1 MTAMPVRTLRDA
13 RTDLL
18 RERVL
23 DATCDLI
30 RVGDEVT
37 FAKVATAAD
46 VPERTVYRHF
56 PNRQAL
62 ISALFAHVNQRI
74 GFGGQ
79 LPTTQVQMTAMV
91 QQVFPGF
98 DMVAPI
104 VDELLSSPEGRRA
117 RLESIEQRR
126 TAARAVVADARP
138 DLDNDAARDIAAVV
152 QVLGS
157 AAVWRA
163 LRDFWDLDGAQAAT
177 AVTTAIDALLT
188 TPAPCTE
195 PS

>member
-1 MTAMPVRTLRDA
+1 M
-13 RTDLL
+13 
-18 RERVL
+18 
-23 DATCDLI
+23 I
-30 RVGDEVT
+30 RSGEDVT
-37 FAKVATAAD
+37 FTKVAAASE

-62 ISALFAHVNQRI
+62 IDALFAHVNERI

-79 LPTTQVQMTAMV
+79 LPTTQAEMTAMV

-98 DMVAPI
+98 DTVAPI
-104 VDELLSSPEGRRA
+104 VDELLSSPEGRQTRLNTLENRRA
-117 RLESIEQRR
+117 
-126 TAARAVVADARP
+126 AALAVVANARP
-138 DLDNDAARDIAAVV
+138 DLDDDAVRSIAAVV

-163 LRDFWDLDGAQAAT
+163 LRDFWNFDGAQAAN

-188 TPAPCTE
+188 RPPR
-195 PS
+195 

>member
-1 MTAMPVRTLRDA
+1 MPLLSVREA
-13 RTDLL
+13 QVHVL

-23 DATCDLI
+23 DAVCELI
-30 RVGDEVT
+30 RAGEDVT
-37 FAKVATAAD
+37 FTKVAAASE

-62 ISALFAHVNQRI
+62 IDALFVHVNQRI

-79 LPTTQVQMTAMV
+79 LPTTQAEMTAMV

-98 DMVAPI
+98 DGLAP
-104 VDELLSSPEGRRA
+104 VVEELLSSPEGRQA
-117 RLESIEQRR
+117 RLDALEERR
-126 TAARAVVADARP
+126 AAALAVVADARP
-138 DLDNDAARDIAAVV
+138 DLHNDAARDVAAVV

-163 LRDFWDLDGAQAAT
+163 LRDFWNFDGAQAAT
-177 AVTTAIDALLT
+177 AVTSAIAVLLT
-188 TPAPCTE
+188 K
-195 PS
+195 SQS

>member
-1 MTAMPVRTLRDA
+1 MPVETLREA
-13 RTDLL
+13 QTKLL

-23 DATCDLI
+23 DAVCDLI
-30 RVGDEVT
+30 RAGEDVT
-37 FAKVATAAD
+37 FTNVAAAAD

-62 ISALFAHVNQRI
+62 INALFAHVNQRI

-79 LPTTQVQMTAMV
+79 PPTTRAGMTAMV

-98 DMVAPI
+98 DSVAAVI
-104 VDELLSSPEGRRA
+104 DELLSSPEGRRA
-117 RLESIEQRR
+117 RLEAVEDRR
-126 TAARAVVADARP
+126 AAALAVVADARR
-138 DLDNDAARDIAAVV
+138 DLDHESARHVAAVV

-163 LRDFWDLDGAQAAT
+163 LRDFWDLDGTQAAT

-188 TPAPCTE
+188 TPHP
-195 PS
+195 